1 MWEETMTTSKEI
13 KGETPHGGDRSVM
26 YYLNDKGESVEKD
39 KATKCEVVEYAKGK
53 QIFRTYADL

>member
-1 MWEETMTTSKEI
+1 MTTSKEI